1 MLLEINKLTKH
12 FGGLAAVDELDLAVD
27 HREIVGLIGP
37 NGAGK
42 TTVFNLLTGILKPE
56 KGKLIFD
63 RKDVTGKKPHELAK
77 LGVGRT
83 FQINPL
89 FPFFTV
95 LENVVAS
102 FHLHPHS
109 NSLNAF
115 FSTATYRHNESLI
128 LERSLEILKLLK
140 LDKVKDEMA
149 RSLPHGYQKM
159 LAVAR
164 ALTVKPKLLLLDEPT
179 SGMNWEEID
188 LMLSAIE
195 QMQEQGMSILLV
207 EHNMEVIDICDRV
220 IVMNFG
226 RKIAEGLV
234 EEIRKNK
241 DVIEAYLGGRH
252 VA

>member
-1 MLLEINKLTKH
+1 
-12 FGGLAAVDELDLAVD
+12 
-27 HREIVGLIGP
+27 
-37 NGAGK
+37 
-42 TTVFNLLTGILKPE
+42 
-56 KGKLIFD
+56 
-63 RKDVTGKKPHELAK
+63 
-77 LGVGRT
+77 
-83 FQINPL
+83 
-89 FPFFTV
+89 